1 MMEPANTDDAL
12 RARVREDLRSADA
25 RRIGKAL
32 DHIDAAARAGAPV
45 ASALV
50 QDADAAL
57 ASPGWRAWAERDPDA
72 AARSRADADAV
83 ITDAWRTIARWTC
96 GAG

>member
-1 MMEPANTDDAL
+1 MSDEAL
-12 RARVREDLRSADA
+12 RAAVREDLRSGDP
-25 RRIGKAL
+25 RRIAAAL
-32 DHIDAAARAGAPV
+32 SQVDAAARAGSAI
-45 ASALV
+45 ASTLV

-57 ASPGWRAWAERDPDA
+57 ASDEWRAWAERDPDA
-72 AARSRADADAV
+72 AARAKADADAV

>member
-1 MMEPANTDDAL
+1 MAMTDDDL
-12 RARVREDLRSADA
+12 RAHVRTELRSADP
-25 RRIGKAL
+25 RRIADAL
-32 DHIDAAARAGAPV
+32 SRIDAAARAGAGV
-45 ASALV
+45 ASGLV

-57 ASPGWRAWAERDPDA
+57 TSAEWQAWAARDPEA
-72 AARSRADADAV
+72 AAAAKADADVV

>member
-1 MMEPANTDDAL
+1 MTDAALPDDVL
-12 RARVREDLRSADA
+12 RARVRDDLRSADV
-25 RRIGKAL
+25 RRIRDAL
-32 DHIDAAARAGAPV
+32 GLVDAAARAGSTV

-57 ASPGWRAWAERDPDA
+57 ASPEWRAWVDRDPEA
-72 AARSRADADAV
+72 AARAQADADTV
-83 ITDAWRTIARWTC
+83 ITEAWRTIARWTC